1 MQSNV
6 INFAAV
12 QDSTLSQVDSSKNK
26 ASAAALS
33 QDFETFLQ
41 MLTVQL
47 ENQDPLN
54 PVEASDYAV
63 QLATFSGVEQQV
75 KTNDLLANLGEQIAQ
90 QNFSQYAGWIGHDI
104 RHTGNVH
111 FDGNPVS
118 VVATFS
124 DDAEKSQLVV
134 RNNAD
139 QEIRRIDLAAQGDVT
154 WDGLDGQ
161 GMPAALGTYRLY
173 VESFVNEQ
181 SIGTSP
187 VEAYATIVES
197 QVKEG
202 AMEFVLSDGS
212 RIVPAEVVALR

>member
-1 MQSNV
+1 M
-6 INFAAV
+6 
-12 QDSTLSQVDSSKNK
+12 SQVDSSENK

-75 KTNDLLANLGEQIAQ
+75 KTNDLLASLGEQIAQ
-90 QNFSQYAGWIGHDI
+90 QNLGQYAGWIGHDI
-104 RHTGNVH
+104 RHTANVR

-118 VVATFS
+118 VVAAFG
-124 DDAEKSQLVV
+124 DGADGAQLVV
-134 RNNAD
+134 RNGAD
-139 QEIRRIDLAAQGDVT
+139 QEIRRMDLAADGDVT
-154 WDGLDGQ
+154 WDGMDGQ
-161 GMPAALGTYRLY
+161 GVPAAPGTYRLY
-173 VESFVNEQ
+173 VENFANGEPIS
-181 SIGTSP
+181 TSP

-197 QVKEG
+197 QVKDG

-212 RIVPAEVVALR
+212 RITPEDVVALR